1 MGALVAV
8 QLTETL
14 VEEMATKVEKITF
27 WSDSITVLHYICQTS
42 SPYKAFVKFNLST
55 LSTNNVFH
63 VWNRLRCLHDHVVCL
78 ALEAI
83 MRDQAELL
91 NKIRVA
97 ATAAELK
104 KLLLTAGPQ
113 QMIV

>member
-1 MGALVAV
+1 VLPLESQSLCRLELMGALVAV

-55 LSTNNVFH
+55 LSTNNVFD
-63 VWNRLRCLHDHVVCL
+63 VWNRLHCLHDHCCL
-78 ALEAI
+78 SSSRGHNE
-83 MRDQAELL
+83 RSS
-91 NKIRVA
+91 
-97 ATAAELK
+97 
-104 KLLLTAGPQ
+104 
-113 QMIV
+113 